1 MKEIL
6 AVRVLRQVKEVL
18 DGEGTPFWLESG
30 ALLGAVRKGKFISW
44 DIDIDLG
51 TLARNNLETHMKTL
65 AKEFCKKGFETYFSL
80 YHNIMAME
88 KNGIPVQLN
97 FWRLVDDEARTPL
110 QYKENLLGAFL
121 FNMVWL
127 LLFSHSG
134 EVNSETLNTTFKKL
148 KFVLV
153 KITSLIGESFK
164 LRLAKFFCDIAKK
177 TGNRRGLAVIPRH
190 FFTNFSEIEFYEM
203 KFKTPAPVEDYLTYY
218 YGEDWRLPKRDW
230 VYVRKDRKIISR
242 TERIGRD
249 WKYLKL

>member
-1 MKEIL
+1 MKETL
-6 AVRVLRQVKEVL
+6 AVQVLRQVKDVL
-18 DGEGTPFWLESG
+18 DGEGTQFWLESG
-30 ALLGAVRKGKFISW
+30 ALLGAVRSGKFISW

-51 TLARNNLETHMKTL
+51 TLARNDLELHMKTL

-88 KNGIPVQLN
+88 KNGIDVQLN
-97 FWRLVDDEARTPL
+97 FWRLVDDEATTPL

-121 FNMVWL
+121 FNAVWI

-134 EVNSETLNTTFKKL
+134 EVNSEALNTTFKKV

-153 KITSLIGESFK
+153 KITSLICESFK
-164 LRLAKFFCDIAKK
+164 LRLAKFFRGVAKK

-190 FFTNFSEIEFYEM
+190 FFTKFSNIEFYGM
-203 KFKTPAPVEDYLTYY
+203 KFKTPAPVEDYLLYY
-218 YGEDWRLPKRDW
+218 YGEDWRIPTRDW
-230 VYVRKDRKIISR
+230 TYVRKDRKIISR